1 MCHWQNLLA
10 AKEGRVLNRYWRI
23 FATGLSF
30 AVFGLGGVLLTCA
43 LIPVFVLTQD
53 CSTRRRYGKRLL
65 KKSFQS
71 FLWGMQI
78 LGVMKLEV
86 EQMHRLKSGGRIV
99 LANHPSLI
107 DAVIL
112 IALIENPNGII
123 KSSLFNNPSMYGL
136 AKIAGL
142 MRNVEGPELIRK
154 SIESIASGDNL
165 IIFPEGTRTKVS
177 GEVIF
182 KQGAAYIA
190 IKGGFDITPVLIVTS
205 EPVLRKDHSWY
216 KVPLNK
222 PVFTVSVMEEIKVS
236 TMVKAGDDLILA
248 TEELTEYLEEYYL
261 HELKEYERSGIRD

>member
-1 MCHWQNLLA
+1 MCDWQNLLA

-30 AVFGLGGVLLTCA
+30 TIFGLGGVLLTCA
-43 LIPVFVLTQD
+43 LIPVLVLTQD

-165 IIFPEGTRTKVS
+165 IIFPRELEQKYRERLS
-177 GEVIF
+177 LS
-182 KQGAAYIA
+182 
-190 IKGGFDITPVLIVTS
+190 KGQ
-205 EPVLRKDHSWY
+205 
-216 KVPLNK
+216 
-222 PVFTVSVMEEIKVS
+222 
-236 TMVKAGDDLILA
+236 
-248 TEELTEYLEEYYL
+248 LT
-261 HELKEYERSGIRD
+261 

>member
-1 MCHWQNLLA
+1 LGI
-10 AKEGRVLNRYWRI
+10 KERRALNRYWRI
-23 FATGLSF
+23 FATGLLF
-30 AVFGLGGVLLTCA
+30 TIFGLGGVLLTCTS
-43 LIPVFVLTQD
+43 IPILVLTSD
-53 CSTRRRYGKRLL
+53 SETRRKYGKKLL
-65 KKSFQS
+65 KKSFQC
-71 FLWGMQI
+71 FLWGMQF
-78 LGVMKLEV
+78 LGVINLQTKHL
-86 EQMHRLKSGGRIV
+86 HHLKAGGRLV
-99 LANHPSLI
+99 VANHPSLI

-154 SIESIASGDNL
+154 AIESITAGDNL
-165 IIFPEGTRTKVS
+165 IIFPEGTRTEVL
-177 GEVIF
+177 GEVVF

-216 KVPLNK
+216 RVPLNK
-222 PVFTVSVMEEIKVS
+222 PLFTVSVMEEIKVS
-236 TMVKAGDDLILA
+236 TKVRAGDDLILA

-261 HELKEYERSGIRD
+261 HELREYERSGIRD

>member
-1 MCHWQNLLA
+1 
-10 AKEGRVLNRYWRI
+10 
-23 FATGLSF
+23 
-30 AVFGLGGVLLTCA
+30 
-43 LIPVFVLTQD
+43 
-53 CSTRRRYGKRLL
+53 
-65 KKSFQS
+65 
-71 FLWGMQI
+71 MQI
-78 LGVMKLEV
+78 LGVMRLEV

-154 SIESIASGDNL
+154 SIESIAAGDNL

-177 GEVIF
+177 GEVVF

-236 TMVKAGDDLILA
+236 TKVKAGDDLILA

>member
-1 MCHWQNLLA
+1 MA
-10 AKEGRVLNRYWRI
+10 VEEESVLNRYWRI

-30 AVFGLGGVLLTCA
+30 AIFGIGGLILTILLLPVLA
-43 LIPVFVLTQD
+43 LSKD
-53 CSTRRRYGKRLL
+53 SASRRKYGKKLL

-71 FLWGMQI
+71 FLWGMQF
-78 LGVMKLEV
+78 LGVMNL
-86 EQMHRLKSGGRIV
+86 QTLSMDRLKSGGRLV

-142 MRNVEGPELIRK
+142 MRNAEGPELIRN
-154 SIESIASGDNL
+154 SIESISTGDNL
-165 IIFPEGTRTKVS
+165 IIFPEGTRTKIL
-177 GEVIF
+177 GEVAF

-190 IKGGFDITPVLIVTS
+190 IKGGFNITPILIVTS

-216 KVPLNK
+216 KVPMNK
-222 PVFTVSVMEEIKVS
+222 PLFTVSVMEEINVASKVR
-236 TMVKAGDDLILA
+236 VCEDLILA
-248 TEELTEYLEEYYL
+248 SEELTEYLEEYYL
-261 HELKEYERSGIRD
+261 HELREYERS